1 MNCEETFPVET
12 TRKHKNQQNS
22 WTTNV
27 FPVHLAPLFKPM
39 FGYFWLELLDAAY
52 MNFKPHAVSPCV
64 EGLASYQFLSLLITE
79 SYTEFYV
86 FPSSCCAWSRI
97 SHWQTPFLR
106 SICSN
111 PWPTQRMGKIR
122 DQWHLTPLSTLC
134 NYKPSRERV
143 ALPNFTGQLS
153 VPVVESFSVVLLSL
167 LKHFLFSRF
176 THFAANFYIIVVSFC
191 LQMEGQSQVKANAFA
206 RP

>member
-12 TRKHKNQQNS
+12 ETQKSTEQLNHKCLPCSPGSALQTHVWIFLVRVVRRCLHEFQTACGLS
-22 WTTNV
+22 
-27 FPVHLAPLFKPM
+27 M
-39 FGYFWLELLDAAY
+39 CRRFGI
-52 MNFKPHAVSPCV
+52 
-64 EGLASYQFLSLLITE
+64 LSVLIT
-79 SYTEFYV
+79 SYHRILYRILCFS
-86 FPSSCCAWSRI
+86 SSCCAWSRI